1 LGLDGI
7 KNYTCL
13 QSPEHTTVKTALTSA
28 PNPLPPLCADNSAT
42 MAGPAE
48 IQAAVDIAF
57 QKMLE
62 TQRSMS
68 TLDVLAQDAEAQG
81 SIAHE
86 SPYFSSNSAGVTG
99 LSDKVTLAA
108 DAAGAA
114 DSTHSIE
121 KEFVVLPGNK
131 ARALAEKKRKA
142 SAKDT
147 TGQKWYGMPATKITP
162 EIETTLKLM
171 KLRHVFNPKH
181 FMKKD
186 KSKGLPKYFQI
197 GTVVD
202 APQDFYSEGVSKK
215 KRKKKLVDEL
225 IEDRDFR
232 NYHKNKFATLQQ
244 EQKKRGRSGKKPK
257 QRKKR

>member
-1 LGLDGI
+1 
-7 KNYTCL
+7 
-13 QSPEHTTVKTALTSA
+13 
-28 PNPLPPLCADNSAT
+28 
-42 MAGPAE
+42 
-48 IQAAVDIAF
+48 
-57 QKMLE
+57 
-62 TQRSMS
+62 MS
-68 TLDVLAQDAEAQG
+68 TLDVLAQDAEARG

-99 LSDKVTLAA
+99 LSDKITLGAE
-108 DAAGAA
+108 AAGAA
-114 DSTHSIE
+114 DSTRSIE

-131 ARALAEKKRKA
+131 ARALAEKTRKA

-202 APQDFYSEGVSKK
+202 AAQDFYSEGTSKK
-215 KRKKKLVDEL
+215 KRKKVRLRLRLHPAAPAPPPPPIPTARRHQRLRARVC
-225 IEDRDFR
+225 
-232 NYHKNKFATLQQ
+232 A
-244 EQKKRGRSGKKPK
+244 RSFSRVRTSCSPLSLALSSCRVRPPLAPAARFKS
-257 QRKKR
+257 